1 MELLRVE
8 DLSFT
13 YPTESVPALRH
24 VSFTVNEGELILLCG
39 ESGCG
44 KTTLLKLLK
53 EELAPEGERTGR
65 ILYRGTDL
73 TEISRRESASS
84 VGFVM
89 QDPESQIVTDKVW
102 HELAFGLEN
111 LGLPNPV
118 IRLRAAETAG
128 YFGIS
133 GWFNSNTDELSGG
146 QKQVLNLACVMAMHP
161 SLLLLDEPTGQL
173 DPIAAAEFIATVKKL
188 NTELGLTVILAE
200 HRLEEVFP
208 LADRVIVM
216 EAGEIVSDC
225 PPADTPAALR
235 NKGRGRTVLP
245 GLPAALRL
253 YEALEGKG
261 EAPVTVREGRDYLR
275 ASCRN
280 TVRVLPAPEKTPAGE
295 TAVELKNVRFRYEKN
310 APDVLKDL
318 SFRAPA
324 GEIFAVLGGNGTGK
338 TTMLDC
344 AAGLKKP
351 YGGSV
356 IIKGKKIKE
365 YKDNSLYRGILS
377 YLPQD
382 PKTVFVQDSLEE
394 DLKALC
400 AAMGKTEQESEE
412 AVRRLAERFGVDA
425 LLSRH
430 PYDLS
435 GGEQQKAALAKML
448 LSDPRILLMDEPTKG
463 MDAHAKEVLGE
474 TLRSLSAEGRTVILV
489 THDIE
494 FAAVYAH
501 RCAMFFDGALFAEG
515 SPREFFSGNNY
526 YTTAANRIARGFYE
540 NAVTVEDIAA
550 LAEQNR

>member
-1 MELLRVE
+1 MEILRVE

-13 YPTESVPALRH
+13 YPTERVPALRR

-53 EELAPEGERTGR
+53 EELAPEGERAGR

-73 TEISRRESASS
+73 AEISRRESASS

-133 GWFNSNTDELSGG
+133 GWFNSSTDELSGG

-173 DPIAAAEFIATVKKL
+173 DPIAASEFISTVKKL

-216 EAGEIVSDC
+216 EAGEIVSDV
-225 PPADTPAALR
+225 PPSDTPAALR
-235 NKGRGRTVLP
+235 GAGRGQTVLP
-245 GLPAALRL
+245 GLPAAMRL
-253 YEALEGKG
+253 YEALGAEG
-261 EAPVTVREGRDYLR
+261 ESPVTVREGRDFLR

-280 TVRVLPAPEKTPAGE
+280 GVRALPAPEGPPDGE

-318 SFRAPA
+318 SFRVSS

-344 AAGLKKP
+344 VAGLKRP
-351 YGGSV
+351 YAGS
-356 IIKGKKIKE
+356 IKINGKRIKE
-365 YKDNSLYRGILS
+365 YKDNSLYRGVLS

-382 PKTVFVQDSLEE
+382 PKAVFVQDTLEE

-400 AAMGKTEQESEE
+400 AAMGKAESSGET
-412 AVRRLAERFGVDA
+412 VLKQAERFGVA
-425 LLSRH
+425 SLLSRH

-448 LSDPRILLMDEPTKG
+448 LSDPRVLLMDEPTKG
-463 MDAHAKEVLGE
+463 MDAHAKDVLGG
-474 TLRSLSAEGRTVILV
+474 TLRALSGEGRTVILV

-494 FAAVYAH
+494 FAALYAH

-515 SPREFFSGNNY
+515 TPREFFSGNNY
-526 YTTAANRIARGFYE
+526 YTTAANRIARGFYD

-550 LAEQNR
+550 LAEANRR